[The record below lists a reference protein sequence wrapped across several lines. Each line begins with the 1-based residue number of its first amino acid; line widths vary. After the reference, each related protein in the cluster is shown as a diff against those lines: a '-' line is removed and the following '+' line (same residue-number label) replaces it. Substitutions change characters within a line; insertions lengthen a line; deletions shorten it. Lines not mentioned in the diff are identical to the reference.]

1 MNKPDKAMIGIIGG
15 MGPYAG
21 VDLVQKIFDLT
32 KADTDQDHLSVSM
45 LSVPKSIP
53 DRTEFLLSKSEIN
66 PALAIADIICSLYKQ
81 GATIIGMPCNTAHAE
96 PIFNEIVNK
105 IPTEVQLVHMIEK
118 AAEYIIE
125 KYSPV
130 KNVGIL
136 STTGTFISNV
146 YPKCLSK
153 HGLNG
158 IQVSEEIQNTHIN
171 PAIYNSS
178 YGIKAHSNPVNQKAI
193 DSLNKGVKY
202 LIKKD
207 AEVIILGC
215 TEIPLALTQNEING
229 IPLIDATKILARALI
244 MAFSPDKLLE

>member
-105 IPTEVQLVHMIEK
+105 IPTEVNLVHMINE
-118 AAEYIIE
+118 AADFINE
-125 KYSPV
+125 KYPSV

-136 STTGTFISNV
+136 STTGTFITNV

-171 PAIYNSS
+171 PAIYNLS

-229 IPLIDATKILARALI
+229 IPLIDSTKILARALI
-244 MAFSPDKLLE
+244 IESSPDKLLE

>member
-105 IPTEVQLVHMIEK
+105 IPTEVNLVHMINE
-118 AAEYIIE
+118 AADFINE
-125 KYSPV
+125 KYPSV

-136 STTGTFISNV
+136 STTGTFITNV

-229 IPLIDATKILARALI
+229 IPLIDSTKILARALI
-244 MAFSPDKLLE
+244 IESSPDKLLE

>member
-1 MNKPDKAMIGIIGG
+1 MNKPDKAMIGIVGG

-105 IPTEVQLVHMIEK
+105 IPTEVNLVHMINE
-118 AAEYIIE
+118 AADFINE
-125 KYSPV
+125 KYPSV

-136 STTGTFISNV
+136 STTGTFITNV

-171 PAIYNSS
+171 PAIYNLS

-229 IPLIDATKILARALI
+229 IPLIDSTKILARALI
-244 MAFSPDKLLE
+244 IESSPDKLLE

>member
-1 MNKPDKAMIGIIGG
+1 MSKPNKAMIGIVGG

-21 VDLVQKIFDLT
+21 LDLLQKIFDQT
-32 KADTDQDHLSVSM
+32 KAGTDQDHIPVSM

-53 DRTEFLLSKSEIN
+53 DRTEFLLGKSEIN
-66 PALAIADIICSLYKQ
+66 PALAIADIVCSLYKQ

-105 IPTEVQLVHMIEK
+105 IPTEVQLVHMINEV
-118 AAEYIIE
+118 ADFINE
-125 KYSPV
+125 KYPTV

-136 STTGTFISNV
+136 STTGTFITNV
-146 YPKCLSK
+146 YSKCLSK

-158 IQVSEEIQNTHIN
+158 IKVSEEIQNTHTN

-178 YGIKAHSNPVNQKAI
+178 YGIKAHSNPINQKAI
-193 DSLNKGVKY
+193 DSLNKGVEY
-202 LIKKD
+202 LIKND

-215 TEIPLALTQNEING
+215 TEIPFALTQNEIKG
-229 IPLIDATKILARALI
+229 IPLIDSTKILARVLI
-244 MAFSPDKLLE
+244 IESLPEKLLE

>member
-1 MNKPDKAMIGIIGG
+1 MNKPDKAMIGIVGG

-105 IPTEVQLVHMIEK
+105 IPTEVNLVHMINE
-118 AAEYIIE
+118 AADFINE
-125 KYSPV
+125 KYPSV

-136 STTGTFISNV
+136 STTGTFITNV

-158 IQVSEEIQNTHIN
+158 IQVSEEIQNTDIN

-229 IPLIDATKILARALI
+229 IPLIDSTKILARALI
-244 MAFSPDKLLE
+244 IESSPDKLLE

>member
-1 MNKPDKAMIGIIGG
+1 MSKPNKAMIGIVGG

-105 IPTEVQLVHMIEK
+105 IPTEVNLVHMINE
-118 AAEYIIE
+118 AADFINE
-125 KYSPV
+125 KYPSV

-136 STTGTFISNV
+136 STTGTFITNV

-158 IQVSEEIQNTHIN
+158 IQVSEEIQNTDIN

-229 IPLIDATKILARALI
+229 IPLIDSTKILARALI
-244 MAFSPDKLLE
+244 IESSPDKLLE

>member
-1 MNKPDKAMIGIIGG
+1 MNKPDKAMIGIVGG

-105 IPTEVQLVHMIEK
+105 IPTEVNLVHMINE
-118 AAEYIIE
+118 AADFINE
-125 KYSPV
+125 KYPSV

-229 IPLIDATKILARALI
+229 IPLIDSTKILARALI
-244 MAFSPDKLLE
+244 IESSPDKLLE

>member
-1 MNKPDKAMIGIIGG
+1 MNKPDKAMIGIVGG

-105 IPTEVQLVHMIEK
+105 IPTEVNLVHMINE
-118 AAEYIIE
+118 AADFINE
-125 KYSPV
+125 KYPSV

-136 STTGTFISNV
+136 STTGTFITYV

-229 IPLIDATKILARALI
+229 IPLIDSTKILARALI
-244 MAFSPDKLLE
+244 IESSPDKLLE

>member
-1 MNKPDKAMIGIIGG
+1 MNKPDKAMIGIVGG

-118 AAEYIIE
+118 AAEYINE
-125 KYSPV
+125 KYPSV

-136 STTGTFISNV
+136 STTGTFITNV

-229 IPLIDATKILARALI
+229 IPLIDSTKILARALI
-244 MAFSPDKLLE
+244 IESSPDKLLE

>member
-1 MNKPDKAMIGIIGG
+1 MNKPDKAMIGIVGG

-105 IPTEVQLVHMIEK
+105 IPTEVNLVHMINE
-118 AAEYIIE
+118 AADFINE
-125 KYSPV
+125 KYPSV

-136 STTGTFISNV
+136 STTGTFITNV

-229 IPLIDATKILARALI
+229 IPLIDSTKILARALI
-244 MAFSPDKLLE
+244 IESSPDKLLE

>member
-105 IPTEVQLVHMIEK
+105 IPTEVNLVHMINE
-118 AAEYIIE
+118 AADFINE
-125 KYSPV
+125 KYPSV

-136 STTGTFISNV
+136 STTGTFITNV

-158 IQVSEEIQNTHIN
+158 IQVSEEIQNTDIN

-178 YGIKAHSNPVNQKAI
+178 YGIKAHSNPVNQKVI

-229 IPLIDATKILARALI
+229 IPLIDSTKILARALI
-244 MAFSPDKLLE
+244 IESSPDKLLE

>member
-105 IPTEVQLVHMIEK
+105 IPTEVNLVHMINE
-118 AAEYIIE
+118 AADFINE
-125 KYSPV
+125 KYPSV

-136 STTGTFISNV
+136 STTGTFITNV

-171 PAIYNSS
+171 PAIYNLS
-178 YGIKAHSNPVNQKAI
+178 YGIKAHSNPVNQKVI

-229 IPLIDATKILARALI
+229 IPLIDSTKILARALI
-244 MAFSPDKLLE
+244 IESSPDKLLE

>member
-105 IPTEVQLVHMIEK
+105 IPTEVNLVHMINE
-118 AAEYIIE
+118 AADFINE
-125 KYSPV
+125 KYPSV

-229 IPLIDATKILARALI
+229 IPLIDSTKILARALI
-244 MAFSPDKLLE
+244 IESSPDKLLE

>member
-1 MNKPDKAMIGIIGG
+1 MSKPNKAMIGIVGG

-105 IPTEVQLVHMIEK
+105 IPTEVNLVHMINE
-118 AAEYIIE
+118 AADFINE
-125 KYSPV
+125 KYPSV

-136 STTGTFISNV
+136 STTGTFITNV

-158 IQVSEEIQNTHIN
+158 IQVSEEIQNTDIN

-202 LIKKD
+202 LINKD

-229 IPLIDATKILARALI
+229 IPLIDSTKILARALI
-244 MAFSPDKLLE
+244 IESSPDKLLE